1 MNIEEIFDDI
11 AGKAIEIDCRWRDD
25 NISSKAIRKEIEHNF
40 FQNDKADFIVRF
52 AYFYALEK
60 RIKARY
66 GNILKR
72 LFRYFQW
79 KKETALLFKIKRF
92 LRCPE
97 YFDAQ
102 SIILQK
108 IEDKLNGEDCFESD
122 NTNKNGLKLQN
133 KTDKTLDKKGKEEQ
147 NPEESLKNSNADPI
161 DKARQTESEYGFFEK
176 ENDGD
181 EVSLSPEFYDV
192 NRDDPIR
199 PKDSTDNTVSCDAA
213 SVKRNDE
220 VREHIEISKDDL
232 IKFDSRKVIN
242 DKSAVKNNAV
252 KAEVKPLP
260 KQSVAQVKSNESIKT
275 ECDFVDNAKRIETN
289 STEQATRYVADINV
303 DAVKVSNAKAQDNLN
318 VYFDKYPQTKDIG
331 DYNTYE
337 RQKSEIAGEE
347 ISKISEE
354 DMQAIKDIMQ
364 EEINKQMSIAEER
377 GEIYEMPL
385 GIKEALAQP
394 IAEKSEVQTNKTN
407 DTILNKK

>member
-1 MNIEEIFDDI
+1 M
-11 AGKAIEIDCRWRDD
+11 
-25 NISSKAIRKEIEHNF
+25 
-40 FQNDKADFIVRF
+40 
-52 AYFYALEK
+52 
-60 RIKARY
+60 
-66 GNILKR
+66 
-72 LFRYFQW
+72 
-79 KKETALLFKIKRF
+79 
-92 LRCPE
+92 
-97 YFDAQ
+97 
-102 SIILQK
+102 
-108 IEDKLNGEDCFESD
+108 
-122 NTNKNGLKLQN
+122 
-133 KTDKTLDKKGKEEQ
+133 
-147 NPEESLKNSNADPI
+147 
-161 DKARQTESEYGFFEK
+161 
-176 ENDGD
+176 
-181 EVSLSPEFYDV
+181 
-192 NRDDPIR
+192 
-199 PKDSTDNTVSCDAA
+199 
-213 SVKRNDE
+213 
-220 VREHIEISKDDL
+220 REHIEISKDDL